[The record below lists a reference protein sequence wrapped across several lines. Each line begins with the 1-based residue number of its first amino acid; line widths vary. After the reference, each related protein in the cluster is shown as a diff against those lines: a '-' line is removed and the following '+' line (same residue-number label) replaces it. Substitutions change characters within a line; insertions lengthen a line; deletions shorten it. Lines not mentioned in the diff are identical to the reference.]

1 MRIKS
6 VLQLTFFKVYIK
18 MSYFILTTLF
28 FKFILD
34 SYLDYSDHSYFD
46 YKLNLGKLFLTYYFH
61 FIFWLVYLWRSSRP
75 EVFCKNRVLR
85 FFTKFTGTH
94 LCQSLFF
101 NKIAGVRPTTLLK
114 RRLWQRFFPVNS
126 VKLLRKPFFTEH
138 PWWLLLFISRQ
149 LFHDLGYRRTSCFK
163 LLLNT
168 WATCIES
175 ISTWKHALK

>member
-1 MRIKS
+1 MNNI
-6 VLQLTFFKVYIK
+6 VFQVY
-18 MSYFILTTLF
+18 
-28 FKFILD
+28 
-34 SYLDYSDHSYFD
+34 
-46 YKLNLGKLFLTYYFH
+46 LG
-61 FIFWLVYLWRSSRP
+61 FIFGLQWSLLLWLQTKSWQTISNLLFSFYFLACFLWRSSRP

-85 FFTKFTGTH
+85 FFTKFTRKH

-149 LFHDLGYRRTSCFK
+149 VFHDLRYRRTSCFK